1 MNLPILQ
8 VTLNDGDQPD
18 YLLRVSPLDTKAYGI
33 LLATLARQVGAMM
46 QLEGG
51 HPQQKVIDE
60 IVAFFNAEIAQ
71 SVADVDIH
79 RLN

>member
-8 VTLNDGDQPD
+8 VTLNDADQPD
-18 YLLRVSPLDTKAYGI
+18 FLLRTSSLDTKSYGI

-46 QLEGG
+46 EVEGG
-51 HPQQKVIDE
+51 HPQQKVVEE
-60 IVAFFNAEIAQ
+60 IVAFFNAEIVQ
-71 SVADVDIH
+71 QVADVNVH